1 VSITLL
7 RALVLDAFYQVLDNK
22 VFRILAIIIGI
33 IVLFPILVGF
43 RSEEVVIFFGWRT
56 FHYTEFFAFL
66 GPMLEMQS
74 NGVGS
79 MGLDELQKLAV
90 QAYQT
95 IIIEGLMGN
104 FGVFICLAATAF
116 FIPQMIEKG
125 AADTVFSKPVSRLTL
140 LLARYF
146 TGIMFV
152 AILAFALI
160 LGTHVSLLIGSGTSD
175 PAFLWNVLGLTYK
188 FGLLYSVTTLVAVF
202 TRSTVT
208 SILLTVVFL
217 TFNSCVHG
225 GWQMYEMTV
234 NGDFD
239 PTRRKVV
246 VVKDGEEITSVA
258 DEEVEADEED
268 EDERS
273 TTEIVLVKTL
283 QTLHYTLPKTGD
295 ISAIISKLRDN
306 FGGDEGAVFRDE
318 QSEFELTTLPSG
330 FKPTATD
337 GSGAKDS
344 DFPPSESGTVL
355 FAAKGSGA
363 TAAVRLL
370 IHRRPLEENPVGS
383 SGRMRTES
391 TKRAADAF
399 EDWLEADE
407 SRQLDS
413 REKRNVADGTTWKRT
428 AREFQWTAFRADSNW
443 SVRTILVKKGD
454 WLLSFQLESPE
465 GLELDEELVEHFG
478 GRDYMFG
485 SGSLNAMQN
494 ARNPEAW
501 YASQLD
507 WTGEWKFTI
516 WFSLASSIAFV
527 GVCLLLSWFRLSR
540 IDF

>member
-43 RSEEVVIFFGWRT
+43 RTEEVIIFFGWRT
-56 FHYTEFFAFL
+56 FNYAEFFSSVGWMMGMENNL
-66 GPMLEMQS
+66 
-74 NGVGS
+74 VGS
-79 MGLDELQKLAV
+79 MGGEELQQLAV

-95 IIIEGLMGN
+95 VIIEGLMGS
-104 FGVFICLAATAF
+104 FGIFICLAATAF

-152 AILAFALI
+152 AILSLALI

-175 PAFLWNVLGLTYK
+175 PAFLWNVIGLTYK

-217 TFNSCVHG
+217 TVNGCIHG
-225 GWQMYEMTV
+225 VWQGYEMKANGEFDPSPSTVVVV
-234 NGDFD
+234 NGDD
-239 PTRRKVV
+239 
-246 VVKDGEEITSVA
+246 EITSIA
-258 DEEVEADEED
+258 NQKDLEDEELEED

-273 TTEIVLVKTL
+273 TIENVLVKTL
-283 QTLHYTLPKTGD
+283 QTLHYALPKTTD
-295 ISAIISKLRDN
+295 TAAIISKLRDN
-306 FGGDEGAVFRDE
+306 FGSDDAAAFSDEL
-318 QSEFELTTLPSG
+318 SEFELTSLPTSFSSIDIEQSESALPQSEDG
-330 FKPTATD
+330 KVLYAAS
-337 GSGAKDS
+337 GSGS
-344 DFPPSESGTVL
+344 
-355 FAAKGSGA
+355 
-363 TAAVRLL
+363 TAGVRLL
-370 IHRRPLEENPVGS
+370 VHRRSLEKTPKS
-383 SGRMRTES
+383 SGGFKTES
-391 TKRAADAF
+391 SKRAADAF

-413 REKRNVADGTTWKRT
+413 LEKRTVAAGTTWKRS
-428 AREFQWTAFRADSNW
+428 AREIHWTAFRADSNW
-443 SVRTILVKKGD
+443 SIRTIQVRKND
-454 WLLSFQLESPE
+454 WLLSFQLEAPE
-465 GLELDEELVEHFG
+465 GLELDEELIEYFG

-494 ARNPEAW
+494 SFNPEAW
-501 YASQLD
+501 FTSRLD
-507 WTGEWKFTI
+507 WTGEWKYTI
-516 WFSLASSIAFV
+516 WFSIGSSLAFV
-527 GVCLLLSWFRLSR
+527 GACLLLSWFRLSR